1 MAFGQHQTFYLR
13 QQWLNK
19 GLKEIKDKP
28 RFFYEDNHFEVLGV
42 GKNMAKSIRYWLSAT
57 KLTKEVRTTQVEVV
71 PTDLAEVIT
80 MYDPYIKHQFSLS
93 LLHYLLVTERNE
105 ATTWYWFFNIFNERV
120 FTKVMLIEQLTKW
133 VAESFQKQVSIS
145 TLKKDIDCLVQLYSA
160 KDYNNHTP
168 EDVIRS
174 PFESL
179 GLIQMTTGQNYMKSQ
194 PTYKPSTSILF
205 ITLIKYFKKHNVNE
219 ISLSELVNGEEL
231 WGRVYNLNRDTIL
244 TYIDEIQEK
253 YPVKFTRTSRLDV
266 IRIEKKFEW
275 LDEVRAV
282 YENEVLL

>member
-57 KLTKEVRTTQVEVV
+57 KLTKDVRTTQIEVV
-71 PTDLAEVIT
+71 STDLAEIIS
-80 MYDPYIKHQFSLS
+80 MYDPYIKNQFTLS
-93 LLHYLLVTERNE
+93 LLHYLLVTDRDD

-120 FTKVMLIEQLTKW
+120 FTKGMLIEQLSKW
-133 VAESFQKQVSIS
+133 VVESFQKQVSSS
-145 TLKKDIDCLVQLYSA
+145 TLKKDIDCLIQLYTV
-160 KDYNNHTP
+160 KDYNNRTP
-168 EDVIRS
+168 EDVIKS

-194 PTYKPSTSILF
+194 LNYKPSTLILY
-205 ITLIKYFKKHNVNE
+205 ITLLKYFEKHEVNE
-219 ISLSELVNGEEL
+219 ISLSELVNNEEL
-231 WGRVYNLNRDTIL
+231 WGRVFNLDRDTIL
-244 TYIDEIQEK
+244 TYIDEIQDK
-253 YPVKFTRTSRLDV
+253 YPVKFTRTNHLDV
-266 IRIEKKFEW
+266 IRMEKTFKW
-275 LDEVRAV
+275 LEEVKV
-282 YENEVLL
+282 IYENEVML

>member
-266 IRIEKKFEW
+266 IRIEKNSSGLMK
-275 LDEVRAV
+275 
-282 YENEVLL
+282 